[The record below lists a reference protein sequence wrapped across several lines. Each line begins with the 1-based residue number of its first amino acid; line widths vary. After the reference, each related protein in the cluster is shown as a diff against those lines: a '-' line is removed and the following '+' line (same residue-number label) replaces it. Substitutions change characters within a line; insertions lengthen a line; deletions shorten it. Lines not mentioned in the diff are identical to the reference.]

1 RVLFHAFAIL
11 HVLVQARRQQQ
22 LQRGR
27 RKATM
32 ESGQIRKDIGYL
44 KYSIEKQLT
53 HYEDLVGN
61 NLDIEPLAIGELIKF
76 QNQLTNIEEGLKVN
90 ALKLSNLDFEWKTL
104 IRKNKEEDETYR
116 IYIEKYGDY
125 AETQLK
131 VNDAL
136 TEI

>member
-1 RVLFHAFAIL
+1 
-11 HVLVQARRQQQ
+11 
-22 LQRGR
+22 R

-76 QNQLTNIEEGLKVN
+76 QNQLTNIEEDLKVN

-125 AETQLK
+125 AETQLI

-136 TEI
+136 TEIIQISTMIKERMQV